1 MDNNR
6 MVFSDPKSSEA
17 VTPR

>member
-6 MVFSDPKSSEA
+6 MLFSDPKSSEA

>member
-1 MDNNR
+1 MK
-6 MVFSDPKSSEA
+6 FYDPKSSEA